1 MMAIFFMG
9 TGFEVQTWDVNAI
22 IGWRDA
28 QPEAMMKIN
37 RQNVK
42 WAVRFMLII
51 LLVSGM
57 DVMVAIFA
65 RRPFPLA
72 AIIPAL
78 TPMLVVVFIILPM
91 TRAEKS

>member
-1 MMAIFFMG
+1 
-9 TGFEVQTWDVNAI
+9 
-22 IGWRDA
+22 
-28 QPEAMMKIN
+28 MKIN

-42 WAVRFMLII
+42 WAVRLMLII
-51 LLVSGM
+51 LLVGGT
-57 DVMVAIFA
+57 DVLVAIFA

-78 TPMLVVVFIILPM
+78 TPMFVVVFIVLPM